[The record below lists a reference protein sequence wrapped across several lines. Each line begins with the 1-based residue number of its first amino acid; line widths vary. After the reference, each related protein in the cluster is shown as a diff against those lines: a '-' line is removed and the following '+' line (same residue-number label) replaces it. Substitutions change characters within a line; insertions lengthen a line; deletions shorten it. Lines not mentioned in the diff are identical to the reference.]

1 MPETADDTATA
12 AATAGTKRPR
22 SDEDEAAAANDESA
36 AATSA
41 AAPLTADGEMPQK
54 KFYRSRAHVNPL
66 SHNNAYEYPTTPT
79 LLDWTAEHY
88 PHHPDLAKDASSNAS
103 SSSASA
109 SGIVPNVLDIGCGFG
124 GLTIALSTLLPTK
137 TILGLEIRDKVTEYV
152 RLRIA
157 ALRKEHPLQYQN
169 ASVLRSNTMKFMP
182 NLFGKS
188 TLDKIFFCFPDPH
201 FKRKNHPRRIVSDRL
216 LTEYAYFLKPT
227 VGRLYCITDVEELHN
242 WHVRHCRSHP
252 LFRELT
258 QEEMEDDPCVAAM
271 RVETEE
277 GKKVER
283 AGNAKYYAVYQRRS
297 EEEVVGG
304 KGMSAAVTAGN
315 FWTEGEFGVRKMEN
329 KE

>member
-1 MPETADDTATA
+1 MPETADTAAA

-22 SDEDEAAAANDESA
+22 SDEDSAADEAAAAS
-36 AATSA
+36 

-66 SHNNAYEYPTTPT
+66 SHNNAYEYPTKPT

-88 PHHPDLAKDASSNAS
+88 PNHPDLAKNANDDKPTN
-103 SSSASA
+103 
-109 SGIVPNVLDIGCGFG
+109 IVPNVLDIGCGFG

-157 ALRKEHPLQYQN
+157 ALRKEHPGQYEN

-182 NLFGKS
+182 NMFAKS
-188 TLDKIFFCFPDPH
+188 SLDKVFFCFPDPH

-216 LTEYAYFLKPT
+216 LSEYAYFLKPT
-227 VGRLYCITDVEELHN
+227 EGRLYCITDVEELHQ

-283 AGNAKYYAVYQRRS
+283 AGAAKYYAVYQRLPD
-297 EEEVVGG
+297 EEVVVG
-304 KGMSAAVTAGN
+304 KRAAVTAEN
-315 FWTEGEFGVRKMEN
+315 FWTEGEFGVRKSEN
-329 KE
+329 SKE